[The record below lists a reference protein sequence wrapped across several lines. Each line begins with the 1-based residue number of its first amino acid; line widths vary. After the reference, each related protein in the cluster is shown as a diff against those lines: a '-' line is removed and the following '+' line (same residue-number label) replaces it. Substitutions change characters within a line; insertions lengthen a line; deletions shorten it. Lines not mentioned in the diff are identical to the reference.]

1 MKIEKE
7 SFYIFFVM
15 TLMMAAFMAYY
26 FETITDDFVVPTM
39 VSVFEL
45 KGPPQSYSHY
55 FSPDVSFLCFFLIIG
70 FIIVRAI
77 ERLEPIVYLAYGAS
91 LFFCFFYFFI
101 APLESLIMLPA
112 FVTPVFFWHQ
122 NRIGNAGLTLIGLML
137 IAGSWYFLQKPAIF
151 ILMLPMCHLFAI
163 RANNAL
169 QSRYA
174 GREVRILS
182 RLSSTQQKKTA
193 PATNLLKKDLWSI
206 IGPEI
211 EALADSWSKVKEA
224 SLGIT
229 DDEEVP
235 LQPTGR
241 PRGVLSA
248 MLEIQEKSEIKRAI
262 AAIRQ
267 RDPKFSPEA
276 FIDKFC
282 VAFEKIHQACYDH
295 KIETIQAM
303 VSDALYEQFRCRVEE
318 QKEAGVKFSCPE
330 VKIQTVQI
338 ARVTS
343 DGSFDEVHVLVT
355 AEAVE
360 TAIDI
365 VTGETLNAENQNQ
378 AISEFWSFIRRPSAK
393 TLQKPGLLEG
403 NCPNCGNPIEIG
415 QATVCPVCS
424 SFIRSG
430 HYDWVLSQ
438 ITQACEWEY
447 ANPRL
452 VPGWNDLVASDPGF
466 TIQQVEDRSAV
477 IFWMLRLVER
487 KRIMEPMLRFA
498 TEKACEFFK
507 FGLKGV
513 KNYSYMENVSFASA
527 TLKAITLTDKVER
540 LYVLLVWSGIPV
552 EITPEGR
559 EPALHRFSRP
569 RRDVLVLVRQ
579 KGMKTN
585 INSTLSSAHC
595 RKCGGPLTSNFAIS
609 CNYCNTILNDG
620 SEWILEK
627 TINEKSQEYIDIIAR
642 KRQLMEKV
650 VIEVKREQAEQK
662 NVRSGRDMVSM
673 AAKMLLA
680 DGKIDPAEMNL
691 LKNFAARF
699 AMPEN
704 MLDGIVES
712 MRQGELFIPE
722 PETRKEAIE
731 LFEAAVS
738 MAMADGEVSPEEQ
751 QYLDT
756 LMKKFGYTKTELN
769 MALRK
774 AENRQKL
781 EKTAKNKAAPG
792 R

>member
-1 MKIEKE
+1 
-7 SFYIFFVM
+7 
-15 TLMMAAFMAYY
+15 
-26 FETITDDFVVPTM
+26 
-39 VSVFEL
+39 
-45 KGPPQSYSHY
+45 
-55 FSPDVSFLCFFLIIG
+55 
-70 FIIVRAI
+70 
-77 ERLEPIVYLAYGAS
+77 
-91 LFFCFFYFFI
+91 
-101 APLESLIMLPA
+101 
-112 FVTPVFFWHQ
+112 
-122 NRIGNAGLTLIGLML
+122 ML

-224 SLGIT
+224 SFGIT
-229 DDEEVP
+229 DAEEEP
-235 LQPTGR
+235 LLPTNR
-241 PRGVLSA
+241 PRGVLSS
-248 MLEIQEKSEIKRAI
+248 MLEIQEKNEMKRAI

-403 NCPNCGNPIEIG
+403 SCPNCGNPIEIG

-438 ITQACEWEY
+438 ITQAC
-447 ANPRL
+447 
-452 VPGWNDLVASDPGF
+452 
-466 TIQQVEDRSAV
+466 
-477 IFWMLRLVER
+477 
-487 KRIMEPMLRFA
+487 
-498 TEKACEFFK
+498 
-507 FGLKGV
+507 
-513 KNYSYMENVSFASA
+513 
-527 TLKAITLTDKVER
+527 
-540 LYVLLVWSGIPV
+540 
-552 EITPEGR
+552 
-559 EPALHRFSRP
+559 
-569 RRDVLVLVRQ
+569 
-579 KGMKTN
+579 
-585 INSTLSSAHC
+585 
-595 RKCGGPLTSNFAIS
+595 
-609 CNYCNTILNDG
+609 
-620 SEWILEK
+620 
-627 TINEKSQEYIDIIAR
+627 
-642 KRQLMEKV
+642 
-650 VIEVKREQAEQK
+650 
-662 NVRSGRDMVSM
+662 
-673 AAKMLLA
+673 
-680 DGKIDPAEMNL
+680 
-691 LKNFAARF
+691 
-699 AMPEN
+699 
-704 MLDGIVES
+704 
-712 MRQGELFIPE
+712 
-722 PETRKEAIE
+722 
-731 LFEAAVS
+731 
-738 MAMADGEVSPEEQ
+738 
-751 QYLDT
+751 
-756 LMKKFGYTKTELN
+756 
-769 MALRK
+769 
-774 AENRQKL
+774 
-781 EKTAKNKAAPG
+781 
-792 R
+792 

>member
-7 SFYIFFVM
+7 SFYVFFVM
-15 TLMMAAFMAYY
+15 TLTMAAIMAY
-26 FETITDDFVVPTM
+26 FFGPITDEFVVPTM
-39 VSVFEL
+39 VSVFGL
-45 KGPPQSYSHY
+45 KGPAQSYAHY
-55 FSPDVSFLCFFLIIG
+55 FSPDVSFLSFFIIIG
-70 FIIVRAI
+70 FVIIRAI
-77 ERLEPIVYLAYGAS
+77 ERLEPIVYLTYGAS

-101 APLESLIMLPA
+101 APLESLFVLPA

-122 NRIGNAGLTLIGLML
+122 NRIGNGALTLISLML

-193 PATNLLKKDLWSI
+193 PTGNLLKKDLWSI

-211 EALADSWSKVKEA
+211 EALADSWAQVKET
-224 SLGIT
+224 SLGIPVA
-229 DDEEVP
+229 EPEA
-235 LQPTGR
+235 LQPTNR
-241 PRGVLSA
+241 PRGVLSS
-248 MLEIQEKSEIKRAI
+248 MLEIQEKGEMKRAI
-262 AAIRQ
+262 AAIKQ

-276 FIDKFC
+276 FIDKFR

-295 KIETIQAM
+295 KIETIQPM
-303 VSDALYEQFRCRVEE
+303 VSDALYEQFRCRVDE
-318 QKEAGVKFSCPE
+318 QKEAGVKFSCPK
-330 VKIQTVQI
+330 VNIQTIQI

-343 DGSFDEVHVLVT
+343 DGSFDEVHVMVT

-403 NCPNCGNPIEIG
+403 SCPNCGNPIEIG

-466 TIQQVEDRSAV
+466 TIQQVEDRTAV
-477 IFWMLRLVER
+477 IFWMIRLVER

-498 TEKACEFFK
+498 TEKACEFFN
-507 FGLKGV
+507 FALKGV

-527 TLKAITLTDKVER
+527 TLKAITFTDKIER

-585 INSTLSSAHC
+585 INNTLSSAHC

-620 SEWILEK
+620 AEWILEK

-642 KRQLMEKV
+642 KKQLMEKV
-650 VIEVKREQAEQK
+650 VVEVKREQAELK
-662 NVRSGRDMVSM
+662 SVRSGRDMVTM
-673 AAKMLLA
+673 AARMLLA
-680 DGKIDPAEMNL
+680 DGKVDPAEMNL
-691 LKNFAARF
+691 LKNYAARF

-704 MLDGIVES
+704 ILNGIVES
-712 MRQGELFIPE
+712 MRRGELFIPE
-722 PETRKEAIE
+722 PETPKESIE
-731 LFEAAVS
+731 LFDAAVS

-751 QYLDT
+751 QYLET
-756 LMKKFGYTKTELN
+756 LMKKLGYTKTELN
-769 MALRK
+769 MAIRK
-774 AENRQKL
+774 ATNRQKL
-781 EKTAKNKAAPG
+781 EKTAKTKP
-792 R
+792 